1 MKKVKYIIS
10 DVFSNGKYSGNQLAT
25 FFDAIELTSQEMQ
38 NIAAEINFSETT
50 FILSDKERKGGY
62 DVRIFTPKAEIDF
75 AGHPTIGTAYLIKH
89 FLNPSNPDLIKLNL
103 KVGQISVTV
112 DNGVYWMK
120 QFQPKFA
127 EVMDPKVIASLLS
140 IDESEID
147 IQFPIEAI
155 STGLPFVIVP
165 LVDIE
170 ALKNAEVNT
179 KLYKEFIQ
187 TTLAKGILIF
197 CKHSY
202 AKDQVLGVRVFVP
215 YLGIVEDPATGSGNG
230 CLAAYLLKSN
240 YLSSQKI
247 DLLAGQ
253 GYEMDRPSIIHMKA
267 SMSKGKY
274 DLNIGGKIELI
285 AEGEWYF

>member
-25 FFDAIELTSQEMQ
+25 FFDSAHLTTEEMQ
-38 NIAAEINFSETT
+38 NVAGEINFSETT
-50 FILSDKERKGGY
+50 FILSDKEKRGGY

-89 FLNPSNPDLIKLNL
+89 FLSPSNPDLIKLNL

-120 QFQPKFA
+120 QIQPKYTEA
-127 EVMDPKVIASLLS
+127 IDAAAIANLLN
-140 IDESEID
+140 IDKREID
-147 IQFPIEAI
+147 TQFPIEGV
-155 STGLPFVIVP
+155 STGLPFTIIP
-165 LVDIE
+165 LVDID
-170 ALKNAEVNT
+170 ALKKSEVNS

-187 TTLAKGILIF
+187 STLAKGILIF

-202 AKDQVLGVRVFVP
+202 VEDQCLGVRVFAP
-215 YLGIVEDPATGSGNG
+215 YLGIVEDSATGSGNG
-230 CLAAYLLKSN
+230 CLAAYLLKNN
-240 YLSSQKI
+240 YFNSQDI
-247 DLLAGQ
+247 DIIVGQ
-253 GYEMDRPSIIHMKA
+253 GYEIDRPSVIHIKA
-267 SMSKGKY
+267 SKVKGKY
-274 DLNIGGKIELI
+274 SINVGGKIDLI